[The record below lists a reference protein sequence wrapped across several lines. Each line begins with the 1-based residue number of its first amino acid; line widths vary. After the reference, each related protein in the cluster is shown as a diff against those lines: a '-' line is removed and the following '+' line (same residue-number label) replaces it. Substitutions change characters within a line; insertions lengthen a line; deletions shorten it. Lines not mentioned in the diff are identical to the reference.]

1 MVLIM
6 QWFYI
11 FLTMTKF
18 HWLFENTYMPNL
30 KWYKIHKIIVM
41 KINYW
46 FLNILANIT
55 HCQRPRRGPP
65 VIPHP
70 NLRLQRGTSSSVVS
84 SRKKENE
91 EVEKSQELTK
101 STGGGSVSCEP
112 QFLEKCIKMA
122 NPLLKE
128 PKHVFPSTAEDVEHV
143 CRSA

>member
-1 MVLIM
+1 MD
-6 QWFYI
+6 
-11 FLTMTKF
+11 
-18 HWLFENTYMPNL
+18 
-30 KWYKIHKIIVM
+30 KWYWGLRIDKIIV
-41 KINYW
+41 IQIDCW

>member
-1 MVLIM
+1 MNSYLPIHIM
-6 QWFYI
+6 IVIKIDCWF
-11 FLTMTKF
+11 FK
-18 HWLFENTYMPNL
+18 
-30 KWYKIHKIIVM
+30 
-41 KINYW
+41 
-46 FLNILANIT
+46 ILANIT

-101 STGGGSVSCEP
+101 SAGGGSVSCEP